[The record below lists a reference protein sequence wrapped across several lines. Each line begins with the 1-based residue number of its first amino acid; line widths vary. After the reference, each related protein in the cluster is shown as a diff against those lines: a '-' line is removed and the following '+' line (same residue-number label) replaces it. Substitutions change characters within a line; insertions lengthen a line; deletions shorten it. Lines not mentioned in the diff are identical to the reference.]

1 LFFSLFFFK
10 DSHKYVPVN
19 KISKKMDPQLDTV
32 VIGVK
37 ITRLDV
43 SAFGAKVFTH
53 VGINADVAL
62 AWQRAWR

>member
-1 LFFSLFFFK
+1 
-10 DSHKYVPVN
+10 
-19 KISKKMDPQLDTV
+19 MDPQLDTV